1 MSGVIVDLTEYI
13 NRFFSKQHGYCSS
26 VRTIMIITE
35 QCPLHGRSYFG
46 VLVMWMYVANI

>member
-13 NRFFSKQHGYCSS
+13 NRFFGGYCSS